1 MEEQNIEKP
10 DLEKQDPAKPDPV
23 KPTTEVKILAAI
35 IIIGVFVYI
44 CVAIYTS
51 FSKDE
56 THSYYESVLSS
67 SSSSSDYS
75 VTPKSTVTGEQAYII
90 ACDLIKDQVS
100 TVYPDNDFPL
110 LDYKYDDIKFET
122 YIIVSYF
129 TYKVDGVER
138 KYNYKAKV
146 QFNGGEWSNKNN
158 WTLHYTERYNN

>member
-1 MEEQNIEKP
+1 MENQN
-10 DLEKQDPAKPDPV
+10 
-23 KPTTEVKILAAI
+23 TENQEIANQN
-35 IIIGVFVYI
+35 
-44 CVAIYTS
+44 TE
-51 FSKDE
+51 SKDVVKKPE
-56 THSYYESVLSS
+56 AEKLTRASVIVLVSLFIGIGTLIYLLSNTNESEYKGT
-67 SSSSSDYS
+67 SSDYS

>member
-1 MEEQNIEKP
+1 MR
-10 DLEKQDPAKPDPV
+10 
-23 KPTTEVKILAAI
+23 KILTAI
-35 IIIGVFVYI
+35 ILGGMAIFVLLGIYVFVGSTWGIPGNQNKSHYDN
-44 CVAIYTS
+44 T
-51 FSKDE
+51 
-56 THSYYESVLSS
+56 
-67 SSSSSDYS
+67 SSSDYS

-129 TYKVDGVER
+129 TYKVDGFER

-158 WTLHYTERYNN
+158 WTLHYTEPYNN